1 MVEGFDPA
9 AFDIVRDEFQR
20 DDDEIDRLREEER
33 RLSEQRDIDRDRLR
47 AEPRTVQERYDAG
60 LLRGEEL
67 ARYERFIRNQAGES
81 AEERAARVQANI
93 AKRLEQTPMDR
104 LMEITNDDSIVLTP
118 ELVEV
123 INDPQIRMTTNGE
136 ITRRTGR
143 DVIRRSGQFSRAA
156 ILPDLP
162 LAKPKK
168 KRKVSKYQKQ
178 FGKELKMLKS
188 KHPRTPIT
196 RLMKRAHSA
205 TKKALK

>member
-67 ARYERFIRNQAGES
+67 TRYERFLRQSGGET
-81 AEERAARVQANI
+81 AEEREARVQRNI
-93 AKRLEQTPMDR
+93 ARRL
-104 LMEITNDDSIVLTP
+104 LMEMTNDDTVVLTP
-118 ELVEV
+118 EMVEV
-123 INDPQIRMTTNGE
+123 INDPQLRMTTNGE
-136 ITRRTGR
+136 VTRLTGR
-143 DVIRRSGQFSRAA
+143 DVIRKSGQFSRQAL
-156 ILPDLP
+156 LPTLP
-162 LAKPKK
+162 GTRTKR
-168 KRKVSKYQKQ
+168 KRKVSQYQKE
-178 FGKELKMLKS
+178 FGKQLKMLKA
-188 KHPRTPIT
+188 KHPRTKIT

-205 TKKALK
+205 TRKAMK